1 MCRLL
6 IYLWLLL
13 SAVCLGQGIPAKDR
27 IVILVSIDG
36 FPAYMLQDP
45 KLPVPNLRKL
55 MADGAYAERLIPVN
69 PTVTWPNHTSMV
81 TGVEPA
87 KHSVLY
93 NGLLLRGAD
102 REIPRVEPWRDKAEM
117 VLAPT
122 IYDAAHK
129 AGLTTAQVDWVAI
142 QNPGTITWSFAE
154 RPGTADLIPREMVEA
169 GLVSAA
175 DIAEFGKGNITWRDL
190 VWTQA
195 GSFLIEKHRP
205 NLLLFHLLNT
215 DSSHHRYGPRTLG
228 GNSALALADARLGE
242 LLRSLE
248 KAGLRDRATILVASD
263 HGFKAVK
270 NQIAPNVL
278 LRSEG
283 LLKFEGG
290 RVSGDVWVIPE
301 GGTAMVYVLN
311 PTAKQS
317 LLPKI
322 RDLLGR
328 MEGVDRVLGPQEFP
342 SLGLPTPERNARMA
356 DLVLSAKDGYSFIGA
371 HDGEPVRPL
380 TEQTGSHGYLAND
393 PEMHAIFVAWGY
405 GIRRGAR
412 VNTVRTI
419 DLAPT
424 IAHLLDLALPNTD
437 GQPVA
442 AILSSDPRTKR

>member
-1 MCRLL
+1 MCRLFIL
-6 IYLWLLL
+6 FSLLL
-13 SAVCLGQGIPAKDR
+13 STLCLGQNVPAKDR
-27 IVILVSIDG
+27 IVVLVSIDG

-45 KLPVPNLRKL
+45 KLPVPNLRKF
-55 MADGAYAERLIPVN
+55 MAEGASAERLIPVN

-93 NGLLLRGAD
+93 NGLLLRGPE
-102 REIPRVEPWRDKAEM
+102 REVPRVEPWRDKAEM
-117 VLAPT
+117 VQAPT
-122 IYDAAHK
+122 IYDIAHK

-154 RPGTADLIPREMVEA
+154 RPTVTETIPREMVEA
-169 GLVSAA
+169 GLVSAG

-195 GSFLIEKHRP
+195 GSFMIEKYRP

-228 GNSALALADARLGE
+228 GNSALALADARLGD

-248 KAGLRDRATILVASD
+248 KAGLRDRATILVVSD
-263 HGFKAVK
+263 HGFKPVK
-270 NQIAPNVL
+270 KHLAPNAL
-278 LRSEG
+278 LRTEG
-283 LLKFEGG
+283 LLKIEGG
-290 RVSGDVWVIPE
+290 NASGDAWVIPE

-311 PTAKQS
+311 PAVKRT
-317 LLPKI
+317 LIPKL

-328 MEGVDRVLGPQEFP
+328 MEGVDRVIGSQEFS
-342 SLGLPTPERNARMA
+342 SLGLPSPEKNTRMA
-356 DLVLSAKDGYSFIGA
+356 DLVLSAEDGYSFVGA
-371 HDGEPVRPL
+371 HEGDAVRTL
-380 TEQTGSHGYLAND
+380 TEQTGSHGYLASD

-412 VNTVRTI
+412 VDSVRTI

-424 IAHLLDLALPNTD
+424 MAHLLGLEMPNTD
-437 GQPVA
+437 GQPISS
-442 AILSSDPRTKR
+442 ILSSALGSKR